1 MCIKINPIAK
11 CVIFKYI
18 FIVYIAHTH
27 TIDPQCSH
35 HLSASPAEHM
45 QLRDH
50 PGFKASLVKKGRV
63 VQTAQRAQQAQR
75 VQRAPPVILGK
86 PYVITHSQYQ
96 QRSIMPIC
104 HLHLSEQ
111 SQSHPAGTLTELQI
125 LIQAT
130 LHGTM
135 KISLNPTNCAC
146 RGLNKRE
153 RTFTSF

>member
-1 MCIKINPIAK
+1 MCIKMNPIAK

-45 QLRDH
+45 QLRGH
-50 PGFKASLVKKGRV
+50 PEFKGSLVKRGRV
-63 VQTAQRAQQAQR
+63 VQPAKPAQPAQL
-75 VQRAPPVILGK
+75 VPPVILGK
-86 PYVITHSQYQ
+86 QYVITHFQYQ
-96 QRSIMPIC
+96 QRLILPNC
-104 HLHLSEQ
+104 HPHLSEQ
-111 SQSHPAGTLTELQI
+111 SQSHLAGTLTEIQI

-135 KISLNPTNCAC
+135 QISLNPTRCAY
-146 RGLNKRE
+146 RGLNKLE
-153 RTFTSF
+153 RIFTNF